1 MGRRRKRRVKRQ
13 RTVRKPGRY
22 FQCPVCNSMTLTID
36 FRKAD
41 KPGVKVA
48 VVRCGSCGL
57 HCEKEVP
64 GMYERVD
71 VYNIISDLAY
81 EGRIEEE
88 CRHGDEGAEEPE
100 VEEDQV

>member
-1 MGRRRKRRVKRQ
+1 MGRRRKRRVQRK

-22 FQCPVCNSMTLTID
+22 FQCPVCNSMTLTVD
-36 FRKAD
+36 FKKGSR
-41 KPGVKVA
+41 PGVKLA

-57 HCEKEVP
+57 YCVREVP
-64 GMYERVD
+64 EIYERVD

-88 CRHGDEGAEEPE
+88 CRHEDEG
-100 VEEDQV
+100 VEEAEGGEEEE